1 MTDKALLREIRRE
14 NKAINRNLQRLA
26 NIGLIGL
33 LWKVAGEAKKA
44 GDSAGKTLA
53 KMGLLLVA
61 VSELIRLVSDLS
73 DYRKEVYL
81 CSEQK
86 RMDKKAAVQG
96 DGRYCKECVADGE
109 MQ

>member
-1 MTDKALLREIRRE
+1 MTNKALLREIHRD

-33 LWKVAGEAKKA
+33 LWKSAGEAKRT

-61 VSELIRLVSDLS
+61 VSEVILLVSDLS
-73 DYRKEVYL
+73 DYRKEKIEREL
-81 CSEQK
+81 
-86 RMDKKAAVQG
+86 AG
-96 DGRYCKECVADGE
+96 DI
-109 MQ
+109 

>member
-1 MTDKALLREIRRE
+1 MTNKALLREIHRD
-14 NKAINRNLQRLA
+14 NKTINRNLQRLA

-61 VSELIRLVSDLS
+61 VSEVILLVSDLI
-73 DYRKEVYL
+73 DYGKEKIEREL
-81 CSEQK
+81 EE
-86 RMDKKAAVQG
+86 D
-96 DGRYCKECVADGE
+96 DE
-109 MQ
+109 

>member
-33 LWKVAGEAKKA
+33 LGKCAEEAKRT

-53 KMGLLLVA
+53 KTGLLLVA
-61 VSELIRLVSDLS
+61 VSEVILLVSDLT
-73 DYRKEVYL
+73 DYGKEKIEREL
-81 CSEQK
+81 
-86 RMDKKAAVQG
+86 AG
-96 DGRYCKECVADGE
+96 DI
-109 MQ
+109 